1 MLENGR
7 EQQFQILA
15 ASRDPWWMRRARP
28 LCRVP
33 DTERCALSTLQRSRF
48 CRVDKRSAST
58 ISLAAGTLLAAATQ
72 IWICWVRN
80 PRVEIGFGVSLCYG
94 LG

>member
-1 MLENGR
+1 M
-7 EQQFQILA
+7 
-15 ASRDPWWMRRARP
+15 
-28 LCRVP
+28 
-33 DTERCALSTLQRSRF
+33 
-48 CRVDKRSAST
+48 DKRSAST